1 MLSTNHKENEE
12 KTKIKKQE
20 TPEPSV
26 EQKQIA
32 RNPPSDILTTTKSRK
47 IWLQMKQLKLDLWSS
62 WAEY

>member
-1 MLSTNHKENEE
+1 MK
-12 KTKIKKQE
+12 KIKKIKKQE
-20 TPEPSV
+20 TPEPPV